1 VKRTIVA
8 ASVAVLV
15 LAVGLPAGAITQG
28 TPDGGDHPMVG
39 QLFFHV
45 PTVPD
50 PRFSEPGAWFACTGT
65 LIAPTVVLTAGQCV
79 FDVGLAGEPN
89 AGGGG
94 NDIWIT
100 FAESPNLEEILAE
113 SETFADNATRYAAWS
128 QALDEDG
135 TWHRGTG
142 AHHPQYDDRSFYLAD
157 VGVVV
162 LDEPMEGPVAELP
175 PVGYLDAVLADR
187 HDDKLFTPV
196 GYGVQSMVPFY
207 HPGGTRQWATSKLID
222 LRGTHGIPAGTTATF
237 SNNRGVKHRGGA
249 CSGDSGGPIFK
260 QDTFLVGAITS
271 YGISPCVGTDGAY
284 RIDKTRDLLW
294 LRAVMSGADPAEEP
308 AATGG
313 SGKGPRGR

>member
-28 TPDGGDHPMVG
+28 TPDGDDHPMVG

-50 PRFSEPGAWFACTGT
+50 PRFTDPGAWYACTGT
-65 LIAPTVVLTAGQCV
+65 LIAPTVVLTAGHCV
-79 FDVGLAGEPN
+79 YDAGLNGQPTAEGD
-89 AGGGG
+89 GG
-94 NDIWIT
+94 NDLWIT
-100 FAESPNLEEILAE
+100 FEEFPNLETLLEE
-113 SETFADNATRYAAWS
+113 SETFKDNGTRYDTWS
-128 QALDEDG
+128 AALDEDE

-142 AHHPQYDDRSFYLAD
+142 YHHPDYDDRSFYLAD

-162 LDEPMEGPVAELP
+162 LDEPMEGLPVAELP
-175 PVGYLDAVLADR
+175 PAGYLDTVLADR
-187 HDDKLFTPV
+187 TDDKLFTPV
-196 GYGVQSMVPFY
+196 GYGVQSMVPTY
-207 HPGGTRQWATSKLID
+207 DPGGTRQWSTSKLID
-222 LRGTHGIPAGTTATF
+222 LRGTHGIPAGTVATF

-260 QDTFLVGAITS
+260 QDTFLIGAITS

-284 RIDKTRDLLW
+284 RIDKTLDLDW
-294 LRAVMSGADPAEEP
+294 LRGFVPAKG
-308 AATGG
+308 TGG
-313 SGKGPRGR
+313 PGKSPKGR